1 MKPDLLIFTNGRE
14 TTWPAIEYGVWL
26 GASMRTPVTL
36 IGIDEEPSPAQID
49 EEVHPLEGIFTDAIQ
64 AFHKSDVQYHL
75 EVLKGHA
82 EEVIPERVRGQDA
95 LTIIAPLGRPP
106 LQRLLHGRS
115 FRHIMAEVSGP
126 ILYVPGVRLPLK
138 KAIICLGGL
147 GYELAAENLAVQVAT
162 LAGAELV
169 LLTVVPP
176 IDLDYPSAREVREN
190 WHRLEA
196 TETPSG
202 RSLRQGLEIARR
214 AGLQASVRVRNGHVV
229 EEILSELKE
238 GNYDLVCMGSPY
250 STNSLRQ
257 LYTPNVTAEV
267 AEVAH
272 CPVLTAR
279 RMLEAPA
286 SA

>member
-14 TTWPAIEYGVWL
+14 TTWPAVEYGAWL
-26 GASMRTPVTL
+26 GASTRTPATL
-36 IGIDEEPSPAQID
+36 VGIDEEPSPAQID
-49 EEVHPLEGIFTDAIQ
+49 EERHPLEGVFTGAIQ
-64 AFHKSDVQYHL
+64 VFHKNNAEYRL

-82 EEVIPERVRGQDA
+82 EEVIPRFVRGRDA
-95 LTIIAPLGRPP
+95 LTIVAPLGRPP

-126 ILYVPGVRLPLK
+126 ILYVPQARLPLK
-138 KAIICLGGL
+138 KAVICLGGL
-147 GYELAAENLAVQVAT
+147 GYEVTAENLAVQMAA

-176 IDLDYPSAREVREN
+176 INLDYPAAREVREHWQN
-190 WHRLEA
+190 LEA
-196 TETPSG
+196 TDTPAG
-202 RSLRQGLEIARR
+202 RGLRQGLEIARR

-229 EEILSELKE
+229 EEILRELQE

-250 STNSLRQ
+250 SANPLRQ
-257 LYTPNVTAEV
+257 LYSPNVTAEV
-267 AEVAH
+267 AEAAH

-279 RMLEAPA
+279 RETETVSLV
-286 SA
+286 

>member
-14 TTWPAIEYGVWL
+14 TTWPAVEYGAWL
-26 GASMRTPVTL
+26 AASTRTPVTL

-49 EEVHPLEGIFTDAIQ
+49 EEMHPLEGIFTNAIQ
-64 AFHKSDVQYHL
+64 VFHKNDVAYRL

-82 EEVIPERVRGQDA
+82 EEVIPRFVHGRDA

-106 LQRLLHGRS
+106 LRRLLHGRS

-126 ILYVPGVRLPLK
+126 ILYVPQVRLPLK
-138 KAIICLGGL
+138 KALVCMGGL
-147 GYELAAENLAVQVAT
+147 GYEVTAENLAVQMAA

-176 IDLDYPSAREVREN
+176 IDLDYPAARQVREH
-190 WHRLEA
+190 WQTLEA
-196 TETPSG
+196 TDTPSG

-214 AGLQASVRVRNGHVV
+214 AGVQASVRVRNGHVV
-229 EEILSELKE
+229 EEILGELKE

-250 STNSLRQ
+250 SANPLRQ
-257 LYTPNVTAEV
+257 LYSPNVTAEV
-267 AEVAH
+267 AEAAH

-279 RMLEAPA
+279 RPA
-286 SA
+286 QADSFG